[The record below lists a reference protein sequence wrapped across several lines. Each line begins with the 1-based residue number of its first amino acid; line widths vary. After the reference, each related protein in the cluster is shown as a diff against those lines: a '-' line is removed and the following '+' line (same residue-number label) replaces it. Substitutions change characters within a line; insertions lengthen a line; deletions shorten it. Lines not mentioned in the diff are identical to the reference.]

1 MIDANLESLTKQY
14 AAGLQIRGFWVSPE
28 SDWKLWRVRVDGA
41 AAILGVAPKTLA
53 NARSDPSSL
62 YFRLPYIRAR
72 NGAQYL
78 ILECVLHESRLRLDE
93 VA

>member
-1 MIDANLESLTKQY
+1 MNGDLEELVRQY
-14 AAGLQIRGFWVSPE
+14 AAGLQIRGHWVSPE
-28 SDWKLWRVRVDGA
+28 ADWRQWRIHVDGA